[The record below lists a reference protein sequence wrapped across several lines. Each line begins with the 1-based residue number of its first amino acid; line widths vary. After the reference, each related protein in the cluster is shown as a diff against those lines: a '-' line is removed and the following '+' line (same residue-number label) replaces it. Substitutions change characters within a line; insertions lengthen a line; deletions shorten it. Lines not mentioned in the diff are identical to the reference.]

1 MNFYEWNM
9 VFQVVKVLGNGK
21 LEKIVFV
28 TFWNDKRIIML
39 IKFINKTLKNRQ
51 TLDWIIL
58 QPTTLKKVFYASN
71 YRIAK
76 LKIEIMFVPNLNI
89 KKKFTLQIQLQNWK
103 QLNQLSLNKSSENK
117 KAKNY
122 SN

>member
-39 IKFINKTLKNRQ
+39 IKFINKT
-51 TLDWIIL
+51 
-58 QPTTLKKVFYASN
+58 
-71 YRIAK
+71 
-76 LKIEIMFVPNLNI
+76 
-89 KKKFTLQIQLQNWK
+89 
-103 QLNQLSLNKSSENK
+103 
-117 KAKNY
+117 
-122 SN
+122 